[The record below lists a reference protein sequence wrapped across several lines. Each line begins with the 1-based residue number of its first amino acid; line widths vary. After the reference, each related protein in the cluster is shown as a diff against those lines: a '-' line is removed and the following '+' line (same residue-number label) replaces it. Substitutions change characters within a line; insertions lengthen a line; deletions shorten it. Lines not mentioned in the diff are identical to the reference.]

1 MAELTHEQIVAAVQE
16 ALGNHP
22 CRFDVTSKEV
32 DHLVG
37 MVIDIG
43 AAATGEAEGSFRAG
57 VEQLRKGH
65 LWLIDRIEND
75 EEYTENHKAMSN
87 ARDLAGSFSKKLF
100 HFSMWVLVGV
110 IALALVLTGAVK
122 LGAVKVGG

>member
-1 MAELTHEQIVAAVQE
+1 MAELTREEIISAVQD
-16 ALGNHP
+16 ALKNHP

-43 AAATGEAEGSFRAG
+43 AAATGEADGSFRAG
-57 VEQLRKGH
+57 VEQLRKAH
-65 LWLIDRIEND
+65 LWLIDRMELD
-75 EEYTENHKAMSN
+75 EEYTANH
-87 ARDLAGSFSKKLF
+87 
-100 HFSMWVLVGV
+100 SMWSKVRCVLGGFADKLAHILLWALVGLLIFSLFV
-110 IALALVLTGAVK
+110 MGAVK

>member
-1 MAELTHEQIVAAVQE
+1 MAELTREEIIKAVQD
-16 ALGNHP
+16 ALKSHP

-32 DHLVG
+32 DHLVS

-65 LWLIDRIEND
+65 LWLIERMDHD

-100 HFSMWVLVGV
+100 HFSMWVLVSI
-110 IALALVLTGAVK
+110 IAAALVLAGASK
-122 LGAVKVGG
+122 LGSVKVGG